1 MRLAAD
7 GTLQLSPSDLANHL
21 ACPHLTQ
28 LAAALQRGEI
38 PPPPERENA
47 HAELIARKGEEHEAA
62 FLAALLEQGRE
73 VVEIGFGD
81 DGLEA
86 AAQRTEDALRA
97 GVEVVY
103 QGVLASGG
111 WRGIADFLVRIEE
124 PSELG
129 SFSYEAW
136 DTKLARSAKP
146 NAVLQLTFYSHELER
161 IQGRLPE
168 RMRVVLGTGREEEFR
183 PADFA
188 AFYRRARARLEHAV
202 ASRADTYP
210 YPVDHCGLCHFKP
223 LCDARWDR
231 DDHLVRVASI
241 RRDQIER
248 LGLAGITTLE
258 ALGDTPAG
266 TPVSHLASGTF
277 ETLRHQASSSP
288 SKSGPACAAISRQR
302 L

>member
-1 MRLAAD
+1 VRLAAD
-7 GTLQLSPSDLANHL
+7 GTLRLSPSDLANHL

-28 LAAALQRGEI
+28 LAAAFQRGEI

-73 VVEIGFGD
+73 VVEIELGD

-86 AAQRTEDALRA
+86 AARRTEAALRA

-111 WRGIADFLVRIEE
+111 WRGLADFLVRTRE

-161 IQGRLPE
+161 IQGLLPE
-168 RMRVVLGTGREEEFR
+168 RMRVARRYCRASSEASARRGR
-183 PADFA
+183 
-188 AFYRRARARLEHAV
+188 
-202 ASRADTYP
+202 
-210 YPVDHCGLCHFKP
+210 
-223 LCDARWDR
+223 
-231 DDHLVRVASI
+231 
-241 RRDQIER
+241 
-248 LGLAGITTLE
+248 
-258 ALGDTPAG
+258 
-266 TPVSHLASGTF
+266 
-277 ETLRHQASSSP
+277 LRHRSRGEQRAVKPETRTVTQASSAA
-288 SKSGPACAAISRQR
+288 KDTAISI
-302 L
+302 